1 MAGLMERLARLIAR
15 LRGWPVDDAPWDYAD
30 GWLDDDTSSEEAA
43 DVAQDPDGIRADVR
57 DDGTL

>member
-15 LRGWPVDDAPWDYAD
+15 LRGRPVDEHPWDYAD
-30 GWLDDDTSSEEAA
+30 GWLDDDTPSEES

-57 DDGTL
+57 DDGTA